1 MAISAADQMLS
12 IMLAELDAAT
22 SLLALL
28 EQERQALIK
37 SDFVTINEMN
47 TQKQPF
53 IVELER
59 LGRNRDALLKMAG
72 FPAGKQG
79 MDAFV
84 DNQDAAT
91 QSRLTDTLN
100 HLKQAAKVCRSNNQI
115 NGGIVNVNRQFLV
128 RALNILRGREAE
140 ASAYGPGGEYTSQV
154 VRQPLLG
161 RV

>member
-1 MAISAADQMLS
+1 MANTAGEQMQS
-12 IMLAELDAAT
+12 IMQAELDAAT
-22 SLLALL
+22 SLLAIL
-28 EQERQALIK
+28 ENERQALIT
-37 SDFVTINEMN
+37 SDFATINELN

-53 IVELER
+53 IIELEG
-59 LGRNRDALLKMAG
+59 LGRNREALLKMAG
-72 FPAGKQG
+72 FPGGKQG
-79 MDAFV
+79 MDAFIE
-84 DNQDAAT
+84 NQDAST
-91 QSRLTDTLN
+91 QSGMLQILEK
-100 HLKQAAKVCRSNNQI
+100 LKQTAKVCRSNNQI